1 MLTYDTDSARS
12 SRQPF
17 RGGDRTRSRARAWAS
32 ALCCCMIASVANAA
46 EPTKTEIA
54 VARGFFDQAVAAE
67 HEGRWREAAENLEKA
82 IAIKETAGLRYHL
95 GFAKENQGLLVEAMI
110 EYERAAGLVRSGV
123 STEDVERFLAPKLA
137 EVRKRVPR
145 LTVQIPPDVKD
156 AELRIDG
163 VPVKR
168 ELLGTPLPL
177 NPGTHALVVFA
188 PGRRPFH
195 MQVSLGEGSAVSQA
209 AELVPD
215 SISQVGPVQVAST
228 NAIDQTQTGVGRES
242 NPARTWTLIGEGAIA
257 TTGLAIGFGYLIAS
271 RSAQDDLDEAHAHI
285 DSAIGATCKMP
296 TPEIQADCDT
306 LATHFADPARKQ
318 DVATAG
324 FVVAGVAAVAF
335 ATTWFV
341 WKSGNRFALSATP
354 VVGARERSL

>member
-1 MLTYDTDSARS
+1 MPRTGLRMTKLILPAKLEQNAFSPGTYFLAIQLGAAQRILQPDMNSARVS
-12 SRQPF
+12 HE
-17 RGGDRTRSRARAWAS
+17 RAWATRIRS
-32 ALCCCMIASVANAA
+32 RGQAGFAAVCCCAIVSAANAA

-177 NPGTHALVVFA
+177 NPGTHALVVF
-188 PGRRPFH
+188 
-195 MQVSLGEGSAVSQA
+195 
-209 AELVPD
+209 
-215 SISQVGPVQVAST
+215 
-228 NAIDQTQTGVGRES
+228 
-242 NPARTWTLIGEGAIA
+242 
-257 TTGLAIGFGYLIAS
+257 
-271 RSAQDDLDEAHAHI
+271 
-285 DSAIGATCKMP
+285 
-296 TPEIQADCDT
+296 
-306 LATHFADPARKQ
+306 
-318 DVATAG
+318 
-324 FVVAGVAAVAF
+324 
-335 ATTWFV
+335 
-341 WKSGNRFALSATP
+341 
-354 VVGARERSL
+354 